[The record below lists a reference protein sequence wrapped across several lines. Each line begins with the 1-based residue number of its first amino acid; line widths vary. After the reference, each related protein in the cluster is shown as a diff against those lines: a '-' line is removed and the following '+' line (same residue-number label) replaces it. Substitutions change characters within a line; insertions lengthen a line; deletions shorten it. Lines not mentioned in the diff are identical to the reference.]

1 MQLSAGNYS
10 IVDHNSFSSKAVN
23 EVKWSHDGCYLA
35 LASMDK
41 TVKIAQL
48 NSTSGEV
55 IINKASLSIY
65 FFWL

>member
-1 MQLSAGNYS
+1 MQLSSGNYS

-55 IINKASLSIY
+55 S
-65 FFWL
+65 